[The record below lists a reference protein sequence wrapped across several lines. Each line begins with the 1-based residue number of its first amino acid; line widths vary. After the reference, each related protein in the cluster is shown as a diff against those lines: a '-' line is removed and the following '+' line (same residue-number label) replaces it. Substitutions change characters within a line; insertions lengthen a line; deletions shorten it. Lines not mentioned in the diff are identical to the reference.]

1 MNRGA
6 KSSNQSN
13 KKQPQS
19 SQQQQVTQKS
29 SDADHSSISQQQA
42 PSVQSNVN
50 PEKMQQIQDKVR
62 ELEHL
67 LKIKDMSDQM
77 AGYFDELAKSVEGL
91 AGGAQGMYHCPV
103 DILAFLN
110 FNLAIAKHSN

>member
-42 PSVQSNVN
+42 PIVQSNVN

-91 AGGAQGMYHCPV
+91 AGGAQGMYHCPM
-103 DILAFLN
+103 DTLAFHN
-110 FNLAIAKHSN
+110 FNYGHCQTV